1 MASDRSPVALS
12 AEGYSPPAWPET
24 WHSKQVIAGRVSI
37 LPSHFLGRCCLVF
50 LQFYGINRI
59 GQLRAHVTDE
69 RGRMQTLAVNER
81 IIVLFLRINECSDS
95 SLRWGV
101 WWGGRDELE
110 ITGQGRGRLSEML

>member
-1 MASDRSPVALS
+1 M
-12 AEGYSPPAWPET
+12 
-24 WHSKQVIAGRVSI
+24 
-37 LPSHFLGRCCLVF
+37 
-50 LQFYGINRI
+50 
-59 GQLRAHVTDE
+59 TDE